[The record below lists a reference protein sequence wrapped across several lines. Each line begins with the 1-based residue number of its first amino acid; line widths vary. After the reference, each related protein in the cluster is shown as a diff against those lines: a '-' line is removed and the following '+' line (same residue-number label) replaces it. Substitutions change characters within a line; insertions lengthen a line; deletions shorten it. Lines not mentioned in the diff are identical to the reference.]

1 MAHDIKATAMDTMP
15 QAHDLVC
22 RLCRRAWVELVV
34 RLGEPVCDERAP
46 AVAAPLSSVDE
57 PQLRRL
63 VCRHWAETE
72 TSRDRS
78 AHSNG

>member
-1 MAHDIKATAMDTMP
+1 
-15 QAHDLVC
+15 
-22 RLCRRAWVELVV
+22 
-34 RLGEPVCDERAP
+34 VCDERAP